1 MDSAK
6 KEVSP
11 EKKSLADISEI
22 ELKAAVYDQGS
33 IIMEIQKALQLQT
46 EKPMRL
52 IEEAKSKI
60 REINNE
66 IARRAQSKK

>member
-11 EKKSLADISEI
+11 EKINLADISEI
-22 ELKAAVYDQGS
+22 ELKAAVYDQTTV
-33 IIMEIQKALQLQT
+33 IADAQKN
-46 EKPMRL
+46 
-52 IEEAKSKI
+52 I
-60 REINNE
+60 RILNEE